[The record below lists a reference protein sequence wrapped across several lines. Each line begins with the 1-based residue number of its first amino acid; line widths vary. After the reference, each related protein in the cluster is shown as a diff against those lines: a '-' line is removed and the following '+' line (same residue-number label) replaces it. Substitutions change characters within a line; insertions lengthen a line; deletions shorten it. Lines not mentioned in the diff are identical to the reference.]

1 MRTPRQAAVRLA
13 LLATVVALIIVL
25 IVQAIERPVGGST
38 VAYKA
43 EFGDVFG
50 LKENADVRL
59 RGVQIGKVTD
69 ISVSDGNRALVDF
82 TVLDEYRL
90 RESDRLLVKF
100 QNLTGQRYLELDRG
114 EEGGQE
120 IDPSGLV
127 VNTVD
132 SFDITTVFNG
142 LKPLL
147 READPAVYNRLA
159 TNVAAL
165 IEGSESSPTPVMRDI
180 AELASYAEDRS
191 ALMSTLLDNF
201 SALNEQL
208 EGRSQNLENIL
219 EVFHSI
225 FTPLVTRMTEFL
237 SLTKLG
243 ATEMAEVDRTVN
255 LLSRLGLGAPA
266 EHDGFLERNDDF
278 IVRVDEV
285 IPDPETAIDTLS
297 VLPGI
302 FEGVNSLVPRVDESR
317 QCSNGAVQLP
327 IEADVLLQG
336 RPLTICNGGA

>member
-13 LLATVVALIIVL
+13 LLAGLVALIIVL

-38 VAYKA
+38 LAYKA
-43 EFGDVFG
+43 QFGDVFG

-59 RGVQIGKVTD
+59 RGVQVGKITG
-69 ISVSDGNRALVDF
+69 ISVSDDHRAIVDF

-100 QNLTGQRYLELDRG
+100 QNLTGQRYLELQRG
-114 EEGGQE
+114 QDDSPDL
-120 IDPSGLV
+120 DPAEPV

-147 READPAVYNRLA
+147 READPAIYNRLA

-201 SALNEQL
+201 TALDEQL
-208 EGRSQNLENIL
+208 EGRSENLENIL

-225 FTPLVTRMTEFL
+225 FTPLVSRMTEFL
-237 SLTKLG
+237 SLTELG
-243 ATEMAEVDRTVN
+243 ALEMAEIDRTVN
-255 LLSRLGLGAPA
+255 LLSQLGLGAPA
-266 EHDGFLERNDDF
+266 DHAGFLERNDDF

-285 IPDPETAIDTLS
+285 IPDPGTAIDTLS

-302 FEGVNSLVPRVDESR
+302 FEGINSLVPRVDESR

-327 IEADVLLQG
+327 IEADMLLQG
-336 RPLTICNGGA
+336 RPVTICNGGA

>member
-13 LLATVVALIIVL
+13 LLAGLVALIIVL

-38 VAYKA
+38 LAYKA
-43 EFGDVFG
+43 QFGDVFG

-59 RGVQIGKVTD
+59 RGVQVGKITG
-69 ISVSDGNRALVDF
+69 ISVSDDHRAIVDF

-100 QNLTGQRYLELDRG
+100 QNLTGQRYLELQRG
-114 EEGGQE
+114 QDDSPDL
-120 IDPSGLV
+120 DPAEPV

-159 TNVAAL
+159 ANVAAL

-201 SALNEQL
+201 TALDEQL
-208 EGRSQNLENIL
+208 EGRSENLENIL

-225 FTPLVTRMTEFL
+225 FTPLVSRMTEFL
-237 SLTKLG
+237 SLTELG
-243 ATEMAEVDRTVN
+243 ALEMAEIDRTVN
-255 LLSRLGLGAPA
+255 LLSQLGLGAPA
-266 EHDGFLERNDDF
+266 DHAGFLERNDDF

-285 IPDPETAIDTLS
+285 IPDPGTAIDTLS

-302 FEGVNSLVPRVDESR
+302 FEGINSLVPRVDESR

-327 IEADVLLQG
+327 IEADMLLRG
-336 RPLTICNGGA
+336 RPVTICNGGA

>member
-38 VAYKA
+38 TAYRA
-43 EFGDVFG
+43 QFGDMFG
-50 LKENADVRL
+50 LRENADVRV
-59 RGVQIGKVTD
+59 RGVQIGKITR
-69 ISVSDGNRALVDF
+69 ISVSDDNRALVDF
-82 TVLDEYRL
+82 TVLDDYRL

-100 QNLTGQRYLELDRG
+100 QNLTGQRYLELERSDDG
-114 EEGGQE
+114 APEL
-120 IDPSGLV
+120 DPAGLV

-132 SFDITTVFNG
+132 SFDITIVFNG
-142 LKPLL
+142 LEPLL

-165 IEGSESSPTPVMRDI
+165 IEGSESSPTPVMQDI
-180 AELASYAEDRS
+180 AALATYAEDRS

-201 SALNEQL
+201 TALNAQL
-208 EGRSQNLENIL
+208 EGRSANLENIL

-237 SLTKLG
+237 SLTALG
-243 ATEMAEVDRTVN
+243 ALEMSQIAHTVD
-255 LLSRLGLGAPA
+255 LLSRLGLGAT
-266 EHDGFLERNDDF
+266 DRNDDF
-278 IVRVDEV
+278 IRRVDEV
-285 IPDPETAIDTLS
+285 IPDPSTAMRTLS

-302 FEGVNSLVPRVDESR
+302 FEGIDALVPRVDAAR
-317 QCSNGAVQLP
+317 RCSNGTVPLP
-327 IEADVLLQG
+327 IGADVLLEG
-336 RPLTICNGGA
+336 RRLTICNGGA

>member
-13 LLATVVALIIVL
+13 LLAGLVALIIVL

-38 VAYKA
+38 LAYKA
-43 EFGDVFG
+43 QFGDVFG

-59 RGVQIGKVTD
+59 RGVQVGKITG
-69 ISVSDGNRALVDF
+69 ISVSDDHRAIVDF

-100 QNLTGQRYLELDRG
+100 QNLTGQRYLELQRG
-114 EEGGQE
+114 QDDSPDL
-120 IDPSGLV
+120 DPAEPV

-201 SALNEQL
+201 TALDEQL
-208 EGRSQNLENIL
+208 EGRSENLENIL

-225 FTPLVTRMTEFL
+225 FTPLVSRMTEFL
-237 SLTKLG
+237 SLTELG
-243 ATEMAEVDRTVN
+243 ALEMAEIDRTVN
-255 LLSRLGLGAPA
+255 LLSQLGLGAPA
-266 EHDGFLERNDDF
+266 DHAGFLERNDDF

-285 IPDPETAIDTLS
+285 IPDPGTAIDTLS

-302 FEGVNSLVPRVDESR
+302 FEGINSLVPRVDESR

-327 IEADVLLQG
+327 IEADMLLQG
-336 RPLTICNGGA
+336 RPVTICNGGA

>member
-1 MRTPRQAAVRLA
+1 MRTSRQAAVRLA
-13 LLATVVALIIVL
+13 LLATVVALIVVL
-25 IVQAIERPVGGST
+25 IVQAIERPVGGSAT
-38 VAYKA
+38 AYQA
-43 EFGDVFG
+43 RFGDVFG

-59 RGVQIGKVTD
+59 RGVQVGKITD
-69 ISVSDGNRALVDF
+69 ISVSEDNRAIVDF

-100 QNLTGQRYLELDRG
+100 QNLTGQRYLELERSDDAG
-114 EEGGQE
+114 PE
-120 IDPSGLV
+120 IDPANPVL
-127 VNTVD
+127 NTVD

-180 AELASYAEDRS
+180 AELATYAEDRS
-191 ALMSTLLDNF
+191 ALMGRLLDNF
-201 SALNEQL
+201 TALNEQL
-208 EGRSQNLENIL
+208 EGRSENLENIL

-255 LLSRLGLGAPA
+255 LLSQLLLGAPA
-266 EHDGFLERNDDF
+266 DHPGFLERNDDF
-278 IVRVDEV
+278 IRRVDEV
-285 IPDPETAIDTLS
+285 IPDPSTAIDTLS

-302 FEGVNSLVPRVDESR
+302 FEGINSLVPRVDGSR

-327 IEADVLLQG
+327 IEADVLLQS